1 MINLDILRDNPDLV
15 REAVRKKHMDVDIDR
30 ILVLDAER
38 RILLGQIEQLRAK
51 RNSLPVEKMKVEG
64 PKIKEELRELEEKLD
79 PLERE
84 FNEKI
89 LYIPNFPHSKVPE
102 GKDESENVEVSL
114 HGKKPEFDFEP
125 KDHEELLK
133 INDLAEFEAASKI
146 SGSKF
151 YYLKNQLV
159 ILEMAVMRF
168 AMDKVITRGF
178 TPMTTPDLVRREAM
192 YGTGHFPPEGDA
204 YLTTDDLYLAGT
216 AEVALVSSQMG
227 KTIDEL
233 PVRLAAFSACFRR
246 EAGTY
251 GKASGGLFR
260 VHQFHKIEMVS
271 FVKPEDSEAEHDFL
285 LAISEE
291 LLNDLGLHYR
301 VVDVCG
307 GDLGMPQSR
316 KFDIETW
323 MPGRGG
329 YFETHSCSNDTDFQS
344 RRLGIKY
351 KNEEGKADYLHTLNN
366 TVLAS
371 PRILIPILETYQQK
385 DGSIKIP
392 NALIPYCGFAEIKSQ
407 ERK

>member
-1 MINLDILRDNPDLV
+1 MIDLEILRKDPDRV
-15 REAVRKKHMDVDIDR
+15 RAAIKKKHMDVDIDR
-30 ILVLDAER
+30 ILILDAER
-38 RILLGQIEQLRAK
+38 RTLIQQIEELRSK
-51 RNSLPVEKMKVEG
+51 RNHLPIEQMKTEG
-64 PKIKEELRELEEKLD
+64 PKIKEKLKNLEETID
-79 PLERE
+79 PIERE
-84 FNEKI
+84 FSEKTH
-89 LYIPNFPHSKVPE
+89 YIPNFPNFDVPE
-102 GKDESENVEVSL
+102 GKDETENVEVSL
-114 HGKKPEFDFEP
+114 HGEKPQFDFDP

-133 INDLAEFEAASKI
+133 LHDLAEFDAAAKI

-151 YYLKNQLV
+151 YYLKNQAV

-168 AMDKVITRGF
+168 AMDKVIARGF
-178 TPMTTPDLVRREAM
+178 MPMTTPDLVRREAM
-192 YGTGHFPPEGDA
+192 YGTGHFPPESDA

-216 AEVALVSSQMG
+216 AEVALVSSQME
-227 KTIDEL
+227 KTLDQL

-251 GKASGGLFR
+251 GKAAGGLFR

-285 LAISEE
+285 LSISEE

-307 GDLGMPQSR
+307 GDLGLPQSR
-316 KFDIETW
+316 KYDIETW

-329 YFETHSCSNDTDFQS
+329 YFETHSCSNDTDFQA

-351 KNEEGKADYLHTLNN
+351 KNDEGKTDYLHTLNN

-392 NALIPYCGFAEIKSQ
+392 NALVPYCGFSEIKA
-407 ERK
+407 K